1 MPTKDEIAT
10 AIKVVKEVSGDPTT
24 GAIKELLDLL
34 DTPGKE
40 AKGFTPVNLDDLDL
54 WAYEESVG

>member
-24 GAIKELLDLL
+24 GAVKELLDLL
-34 DTPGKE
+34 NAPAKE
-40 AKGFTPVNLDDLDL
+40 AKSFTPVTETRVAVSD
-54 WAYEESVG
+54 ETR

>member
-10 AIKVVKEVSGDPTT
+10 AIKVVKEVSGDPST

-34 DTPGKE
+34 NAPAKE
-40 AKGFTPVNLDDLDL
+40 VKSFSQVAETRAVSTS
-54 WAYEESVG
+54 ETR

>member
-34 DTPGKE
+34 DAPTKE
-40 AKGFTPVNLDDLDL
+40 AKSFTPVTETRV
-54 WAYEESVG
+54 AEVKETR

>member
-10 AIKVVKEVSGDPTT
+10 AIKVVKEVSGDPST

-34 DTPGKE
+34 NAPAKE
-40 AKGFTPVNLDDLDL
+40 VKSFSQVTETRAVSTS
-54 WAYEESVG
+54 ETR